1 MNLKSKWE
9 ILTNFCGLLRKNCT
23 LHSNDD
29 LNSKTKEYG
38 FDNRSFVKNLARLDS
53 SLAEVIHSAYISFFE
68 IIKTGFFV
76 IRKVLIFRKLFCV
89 QTKAPKSG
97 NLSLKKIKHQFLKLF
112 TFAFMWHGHF
122 PARNG
127 LKSRIVTQK
136 TEPVNNISWLTQVF
150 WVIILDFNSFL
161 PGKLPSHIKAKLNIL

>member
-1 MNLKSKWE
+1 M
-9 ILTNFCGLLRKNCT
+9 
-23 LHSNDD
+23 
-29 LNSKTKEYG
+29 
-38 FDNRSFVKNLARLDS
+38 
-53 SLAEVIHSAYISFFE
+53 IHSSYFSFFE
-68 IIKTGFFV
+68 TSKTGFFCDS
-76 IRKVLIFRKLFCV
+76 IGSDLLIFRMLFCV

-136 TEPVNNISWLTQVF
+136 TEPVNNIS
-150 WVIILDFNSFL
+150 
-161 PGKLPSHIKAKLNIL
+161 